1 VFASEIAV
9 TKSPGR
15 FVPSLIMLAVV
26 PVGSLWNIVPA
37 DDPNPAK
44 VAGVQ
49 ENPNWLTRYSS
60 YRKASDVH

>member
-1 VFASEIAV
+1 MFASEIAV

-37 DDPNPAK
+37 EDPNPAK

-49 ENPNWLTRYSS
+49 ENPNWLTR
-60 YRKASDVH
+60 